1 MKNARPVSQ
10 PSALDS
16 VKPIKLT
23 PRLERLLRALLADP
37 NGISREQA
45 DRTIPAS
52 NSPEYIRQLRRRLCL
67 EIPCVMVRF
76 VTTDWTESKRG
87 IYRLTEEDRQQLEAF
102 LK

>member
-16 VKPIKLT
+16 AKHIKLT

-45 DRTIPAS
+45 DGAIPAS
-52 NSPEYIRQLRRRLCL
+52 NSPEYIRQLRLRLRL
-67 EIPCVMVRF
+67 EIPCEMVRF
-76 VTTDWTESKRG
+76 ITTDWVESKRG
-87 IYRLTEEDRQQLEAF
+87 IYLLTDEDRQRAKAF
-102 LK
+102 LE